1 MKPLQYVAVFGVLN
15 ALAFSS
21 ISYSARAAQ
30 AKGRT
35 SQRGGKADTHMSV
48 NGQENTNA
56 QWSADPD
63 RGWVRA
69 EERHNLHQ
77 KGQGAVRNK
86 KTRTKQVN
94 ERKVEKRNFNNSRG
108 ERR

>member
-1 MKPLQYVAVFGVLN
+1 MAVFGVLN

-48 NGQENTNA
+48 NGQANTNA
-56 QWSADPD
+56 QWSADPE

-77 KGQGAVRNK
+77 QGHGSVRNRE
-86 KTRTKQVN
+86 TRTKQVR
-94 ERKVEKRNFNNSRG
+94 ERNVVKHNFNNSRG